1 MSQLYKVQGA
11 RLGCWSFC
19 NLHAELCVPLCTC
32 WGKGYEG
39 VTGHNPLFPL
49 LPLARRGGSMADG
62 SPVVRHCWR
71 ALGWSGG
78 KWGTEIH
85 GKAVIPS
92 QSLPHDESC
101 PCHWLTG
108 PGRGSA
114 GRKWERRDLRRKCQ
128 GSHFLIG
135 LFLAA
140 GDSGSVTTRWSFG
153 GGFLRN
159 GNVPT
164 RTISLTVLSPVGNSY
179 PMTSPSK
186 LDGIYIC
193 SEVVFYFWQLPHCWL
208 DISETRPFRFSEA
221 RKAADKTNS
230 ELSSSALLT
239 WQCFLS
245 TLLFPPLLILEQF
258 WCTWK

>member
-92 QSLPHDESC
+92 QSLPHDESWPRQGLC
-101 PCHWLTG
+101 RQKMRKKRPQKGMSGQSFSHRTLPGSWGQWLCDSTLEFW
-108 PGRGSA
+108 RGIPP
-114 GRKWERRDLRRKCQ
+114 ERKCPHEDNFPDCAQ
-128 GSHFLIG
+128 SCGKL
-135 LFLAA
+135 LPY
-140 GDSGSVTTRWSFG
+140 DESF
-153 GGFLRN
+153 
-159 GNVPT
+159 
-164 RTISLTVLSPVGNSY
+164 
-179 PMTSPSK
+179 
-186 LDGIYIC
+186 
-193 SEVVFYFWQLPHCWL
+193 
-208 DISETRPFRFSEA
+208 
-221 RKAADKTNS
+221 
-230 ELSSSALLT
+230 
-239 WQCFLS
+239 
-245 TLLFPPLLILEQF
+245 
-258 WCTWK
+258 